1 MSQLANILLTEK
13 LEPKIS
19 ESIFSN
25 YKLKKTERMVTTA
38 NDVFNFGVVLLQLLT
53 GRKPESLV
61 EEVCSN

>member
-19 ESIFSN
+19 NPILSN
-25 YKLKKTERMVTTA
+25 YKLKTERMETTA

-53 GRKPESLV
+53 GRKPESLFK
-61 EEVCSN
+61 EVCSI

>member
-19 ESIFSN
+19 DRIFSN
-25 YKLKKTERMVTTA
+25 YKLKKTERMETTA
-38 NDVFNFGVVLLQLLT
+38 NDVFNFGVVVLQLLT

>member
-19 ESIFSN
+19 DPMLSN
-25 YKLKKTERMVTTA
+25 YKLKKTETMETTA

-53 GRKPESLV
+53 GRKPESLFK
-61 EEVCSN
+61 EVFSI

>member
-19 ESIFSN
+19 DLILSN
-25 YKLKKTERMVTTA
+25 YKLKKIETMETTA

-53 GRKPESLV
+53 GRKPESLFK
-61 EEVCSN
+61 EVFSI

>member
-19 ESIFSN
+19 DPILSN
-25 YKLKKTERMVTTA
+25 YKLKKTERMETTV
-38 NDVFNFGVVLLQLLT
+38 NDVFNFGVVLLQLLI

-61 EEVCSN
+61 KEVCSN